1 MTLRRPYW
9 CPKTIK
15 QRPCW
20 CPKPVLWE
28 LNSFLMQTLS
38 FFPINLHRCWPRE
51 WKHSIALGNRE
62 EKSLR
67 HVVRVAKN
75 SGSQQV
81 VHGPANKA
89 GKTKK
94 INMYDF
100 VLVHDCT
107 QEQNGSPCFSSI
119 VRQYEWPSLSRK
131 IVKIQKFATMVT
143 WRHTSPLYRRR

>member
-67 HVVRVAKN
+67 HVVIVASLDLNN
-75 SGSQQV
+75 SCMVLQIRQ
-81 VHGPANKA
+81 
-89 GKTKK
+89 KK
-94 INMYDF
+94 LKKLTCNYDF

-107 QEQNGSPCFSSI
+107 QEKNGSPCFSSI
-119 VRQYEWPSLSRK
+119 VRQCEWPSLSRK
-131 IVKIQKFATMVT
+131 IVKIQKFAVSFFFL
-143 WRHTSPLYRRR
+143 R